1 MNYIDNESFVKTDD
15 FIRLIKTY
23 DNLNFFKANFNK
35 SEISI
40 FADFFHFELSK
51 VELLK
56 KSYRTSNSLETVPIT
71 VIEQILFLLAR
82 LLLIKKKYDLFYKFC
97 ETIASFEEFSLPLH
111 FALNSYQEELYK
123 TRDIESDSIENTL
136 KICKLDLQLLK
147 KYNLPVVNY
156 SLPCLERIV
165 IIYEKIKDDK
175 KVYMYLKEITEITKG
190 NGKTGVKMLRKLKTL
205 EKANMKY
212 LDKK

>member
-15 FIRLIKTY
+15 FIRLIKTH

-35 SEISI
+35 NEISI
-40 FADFFHFELSK
+40 FADIFRLEFSK

-56 KSYRTSNSLETVPIT
+56 KSYRSSTEPIT

-82 LLLIKKKYDLFYKFC
+82 SLLFKKKYDLFYKFC

-123 TRDIESDSIENTL
+123 TRDIETDSIENTL

-147 KYNLPVVNY
+147 KYNLPVVNF

-165 IIYEKIKDDK
+165 IIYEKIKDDE
-175 KVYMYLKEITEITKG
+175 KVYLYLKEIKEITKG
-190 NGKTGVKMLRKLKTL
+190 NGKTGVKMLRKLKAL
-205 EKANMKY
+205 EKSNIKY